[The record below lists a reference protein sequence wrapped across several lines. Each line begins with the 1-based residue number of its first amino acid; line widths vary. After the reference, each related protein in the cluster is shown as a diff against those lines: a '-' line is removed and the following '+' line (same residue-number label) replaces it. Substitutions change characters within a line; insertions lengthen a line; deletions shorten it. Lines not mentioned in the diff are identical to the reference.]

1 MVLSFALIKMIFR
14 GTGIVINVDLFRKSR
29 FKKGKKDFKIGHLI
43 AAACNGKWENTF
55 TDSIFVEKEIRE
67 WQIRYWNRFKRRYKS
82 RNKNLSYS

>member
-1 MVLSFALIKMIFR
+1 M
-14 GTGIVINVDLFRKSR
+14 
-29 FKKGKKDFKIGHLI
+29 I